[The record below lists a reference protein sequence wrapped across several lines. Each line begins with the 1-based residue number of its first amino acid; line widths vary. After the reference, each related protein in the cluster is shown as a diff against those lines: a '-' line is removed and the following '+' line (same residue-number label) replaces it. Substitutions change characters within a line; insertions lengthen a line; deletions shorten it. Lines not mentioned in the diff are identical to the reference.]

1 MASRQ
6 IWFFKKSR
14 MIRVI
19 HHFSSVSNGWDGQLD
34 LEVRCYW
41 YCKVGPYDR
50 CKWDYGVPTKWPSKW
65 VTTYHITGF
74 WSHFV
79 LIILKSG

>member
-1 MASRQ
+1 
-6 IWFFKKSR
+6 

-50 CKWDYGVPTKWPSKW
+50 CKCDCGVPTKWPSKLCNYISYNW
-65 VTTYHITGF
+65 FLVPLCVDRSEIWLT
-74 WSHFV
+74 S
-79 LIILKSG
+79 